1 MAAQLDVGL
10 NAGGVAG
17 RSEALEVE
25 YASTVELV
33 QDEPATAGRVFGL
46 DLLCDIGRRA

>member
-1 MAAQLDVGL
+1 MAAQLDLGL

-25 YASTVELV
+25 HSSPVELV
-33 QDEPATAGRVFGL
+33 QDEPATAGRVLGL
-46 DLLCDIGRRA
+46 DLLRDIGRRA